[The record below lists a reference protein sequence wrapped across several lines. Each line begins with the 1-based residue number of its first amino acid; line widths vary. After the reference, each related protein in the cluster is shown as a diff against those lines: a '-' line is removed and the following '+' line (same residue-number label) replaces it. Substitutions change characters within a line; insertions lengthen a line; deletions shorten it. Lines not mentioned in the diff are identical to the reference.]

1 MPQKREVCIIVT
13 IKSAGLRQF
22 LRVALPFCIMP
33 AIILLTALGWRSEHY
48 ALVSFLMVGLALLLF
63 LSGFEKRELGT
74 RRMILVSV
82 MTALSVI
89 GRLLPLIK
97 PITALTVLSAL
108 YLGREA
114 GFLVGALSAV
124 LSNFVMGQGPWTPF
138 QMFAWGIIGYTAGI
152 FAKPLIRSRVLLYG
166 YGLLSGV
173 AYSMLLDIW
182 TTVWTYEHFSLPEY
196 AAALYTALP
205 YTALYAVSNLL
216 FLMLFAKP
224 VGDKLSRIRKKYGL

>member
-1 MPQKREVCIIVT
+1 MLMIR
-13 IKSAGLRQF
+13 SAKLRQI
-22 LRVALPFCIMP
+22 LQTVLPFLVMP
-33 AIILLTALGWRSEHY
+33 AVVLLMPRGVQADYY
-48 ALVSFLMVGLALLLF
+48 ALVSFAMVVMALLLF
-63 LSGFEKRELGT
+63 AAGFEKREVGT
-74 RRMILVSV
+74 RRMIMVSV

-124 LSNFVMGQGPWTPF
+124 LSNFIMGQGPWTPF
-138 QMFAWGIIGYTAGI
+138 QMFAWGIIGYVAGLL
-152 FAKPLIRSRVLLYG
+152 AKPLLRSRTLLYG

-173 AYSMLLDIW
+173 AYSMLLDVW

-196 AAALYTALP
+196 AEALRYALP
-205 YTALYAVSNLL
+205 YTVLYACSNLL